1 MTDTP
6 LDIIIKKIAASDIVD
21 NRLILFRRFLE
32 TELVIL
38 IDDPENPKPKL
49 MQIDQWVIMEPQKGP
64 AARTAP

>member
-32 TELVIL
+32 PFNFI
-38 IDDPENPKPKL
+38 
-49 MQIDQWVIMEPQKGP
+49 
-64 AARTAP
+64 